1 MHETTQKTNLNP
13 VAYTSALPTYAE
25 VCASNPDSMF
35 VVGCVEDGVV
45 DDVKEVLFSIL
56 EYNGLDTDIPKVLI
70 ANPHP
75 LKMNARRVLDNEGDN
90 WLDNWGNSDDWQLQ
104 YSPELLSKLQ
114 AVLDEIVE
122 YNKSA
127 NIFYTEGK
135 PIDITE
141 VWQQVKLEYIKS
153 LEVGNEH
160 D

>member
-1 MHETTQKTNLNP
+1 
-13 VAYTSALPTYAE
+13 
-25 VCASNPDSMF
+25 
-35 VVGCVEDGVV
+35 
-45 DDVKEVLFSIL
+45 VLFSIL

-153 LEVGNEH
+153 LEL
-160 D
+160 